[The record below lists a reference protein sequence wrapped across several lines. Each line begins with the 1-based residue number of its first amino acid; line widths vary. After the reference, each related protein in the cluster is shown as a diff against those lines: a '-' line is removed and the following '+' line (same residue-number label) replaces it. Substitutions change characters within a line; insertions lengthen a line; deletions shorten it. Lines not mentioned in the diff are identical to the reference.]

1 MSAEV
6 VTQIM
11 TTRAVEQVSESP
23 FYIPMTGPAAR
34 PRRSL
39 KHDDTFIVLDSHG
52 DIGASAGGPDG
63 LFNADTRYLARLE
76 LVLDEVQP
84 LLLGS
89 NLRDD
94 NSALAVDLTNPDIYR
109 GGRIVLQKDML
120 HIVRTIFLWRGT
132 AYQRIGLQNHGD
144 RAASF
149 DLTLLFDSD
158 FADLFEVRGEKRPR
172 RGIGA
177 SKLLGPVD
185 VLLEYG
191 GLDAKSRTTVLHFDP
206 RPTRLA
212 VNAATWHL
220 ELAPKEVSSLFVAA
234 SCNRPAGFKPAP
246 FFRGLLAHRREMRRS
261 TLGATSIETSNDIFN
276 EVLCQSMADLNM
288 LTTET
293 PQGRYPYAG
302 IPWYSTTFGRDGL
315 ITALQMLWID
325 PRVAQGVL

>member
-1 MSAEV
+1 MPAEV
-6 VTQIM
+6 VTQIA
-11 TTRAVEQVSESP
+11 TARAVEVVAEQP

-76 LVLDEVQP
+76 LVLDDVQP

-94 NSALAVDLTNPDIYR
+94 NSSLTVDLTNPDIYR
-109 GGRIVLQKDML
+109 NNRIVLQKDML

-132 AYQRIGLQNHGD
+132 AYQRIGIQNHDGVP
-144 RAASF
+144 ASF
-149 DLTLLFDSD
+149 DLTLLFDND

-172 RGIGA
+172 RGVGA
-177 SKLLGPVD
+177 GKLLGPAD
-185 VLLEYG
+185 VTLDYR
-191 GLDAKSRTTVLHFDP
+191 GLDGTSRSTALHFDP

-212 VNAATWHL
+212 VNSATYSFRSGAH
-220 ELAPKEVSSLFVAA
+220 ETSSLFIAV
-234 SCNRPAGFKPAP
+234 SCNKPAMVKPVP

-261 TLGATSIETSNDIFN
+261 TAGAASIETSNNIFN

-288 LTTET
+288 LMTDT

-302 IPWYSTTFGRDGL
+302 IPWYSTTFGRD
-315 ITALQMLWID
+315 A
-325 PRVAQGVL
+325 

>member
-11 TTRAVEQVSESP
+11 PLQTIELVAESP

-39 KHDDTFIVLDSHG
+39 KHDDTFVVLDSHG

-94 NSALAVDLTNPDIYR
+94 NSALTVDLTNPDIYR
-109 GGRIVLQKDML
+109 QGRIVLQKDML
-120 HIVRTIFLWRGT
+120 HIVRTLFLWRGT

-144 RAASF
+144 RRASF
-149 DLTLLFDSD
+149 DLTLLFDND
-158 FADLFEVRGEKRPR
+158 FADLFEVRGEERLR
-172 RGIGA
+172 RGTG
-177 SKLLGPVD
+177 SSRLLGPAD
-185 VLLEYG
+185 LMLEYR
-191 GLDAKSRTTVLHFDP
+191 GLDGLSRTTSLHFDP

-212 VNAATWHL
+212 MNAATYPL
-220 ELAPKEVSSLFVAA
+220 DLAPQEISSLFVAV
-234 SCNRPAGFKPAP
+234 SCNKRPEEKP
-246 FFRGLLAHRREMRRS
+246 
-261 TLGATSIETSNDIFN
+261 
-276 EVLCQSMADLNM
+276 
-288 LTTET
+288 
-293 PQGRYPYAG
+293 
-302 IPWYSTTFGRDGL
+302 
-315 ITALQMLWID
+315 
-325 PRVAQGVL
+325 